1 MIYFDIPTRL
11 PKFKRLI
18 ILSFG
23 VIVEQIELSISD
35 EMLNASHFENKSFIV
50 FKKVKPMSAI

>member
-1 MIYFDIPTRL
+1 MIYFDIPTRM

-35 EMLNASHFENKSFIV
+35 EMLNTSHFENKSFIV
-50 FKKVKPMSAI
+50 F